1 MVRADVE
8 VEVGQGHIIE
18 RPRLLKLLDETEAR
32 IVLLV
37 APAGYG
43 KTTLARQWSRGA
55 NTIWIDAARAVPDP
69 ASLALDLAD
78 GLHVIYPDG
87 ANTTRQRLTAAGAPE
102 ADAPVLASLLK
113 RQFPVSADIRIIID
127 DFQSVSSDHRCRA
140 LLDELVR
147 NGPGRYLIC
156 SRSRPDGYLAR
167 EVVEGSCAVLDY
179 RDLAFTPTETRSLL
193 PNDERRVEELVALSK
208 GWPAVI
214 GVAARRSI
222 PLPPPSRVE
231 EHLYDYF
238 VGELLLTLTAS
249 AQRALERLAVT
260 DAPPRALIE
269 ASSTE
274 PDRLVSA
281 ALELAVLQVD
291 DTRKLMFHPLA
302 RRFLSQRLRDRP
314 PDEVRSAAADASR
327 CLTSEHDWDA
337 AFAVVSEFCLP
348 HEAEALLD
356 ACLDDL
362 LAHGRVRT
370 LRRWLDAEV
379 FGQRSPIVDIAR
391 AEIALRDGQY
401 ARAEALSARA
411 ADGLTAGPRL
421 FRATFLGGRA
431 AHLRENGRRA
441 AELFA
446 QAADIAATVEGRTQA
461 LCGLFNAALDSED
474 RSAAAD
480 AAAELQASV
489 PRCPDDAVRA
499 RIAQILYGNRLGS
512 RLIDDR
518 MVTETLSVLE
528 DVADPM
534 VRTNALNTLAHW
546 HVLTG
551 RYDRARALAE
561 LELEEALD
569 FGLSFVVP
577 HGLNI
582 LAAAEAGRARFRE
595 ALAHLEAARDAA
607 AEDVHV
613 EINAANLE
621 IRILVACRRAEA
633 AVAVPMPDIPT
644 ASPSIRAELVSAR
657 ALALACH
664 GDAEAASELAH
675 EALDLS
681 VTSEPQVTS
690 HAVLAI
696 CALSGGEDGA
706 AISVKRLE
714 EAVADTG
721 NVDSFITALRSFP
734 KLATATR
741 DVELRRVV
749 AEVLRRNSDRSDRQL
764 VRELSTRRDRDPLS
778 AREVEVLALVAE
790 GATNAEI
797 AQSLFISESTVKAHL
812 QNIFGKLG
820 VRTRTQAALRYR
832 ETG

>member
-1 MVRADVE
+1 VRTDVD

-18 RPRLLKLLDETEAR
+18 RPRLLKLLDDTDAR

-43 KTTLARQWSRGA
+43 KTTLARQWTRGA
-55 NTIWIDAARAVPDP
+55 NAVWLDAARAVPDP

-78 GLHVIYPDG
+78 GLQALFPDA

-102 ADAPVLASLLK
+102 ADALVLASLLT
-113 RQFPVSADIRIIID
+113 RQFAASGEVRIIID
-127 DFQSVSSDHRCRA
+127 DFQSVSGDDRCRA

-147 NGPGRYLIC
+147 SGLGHYLIC
-156 SRSRPDGYLAR
+156 SRTRPDGFLAR

-179 RDLAFTPTETRSLL
+179 RDLAFTPTETRLML
-193 PNDERRVEELVALSK
+193 PNDEGRVEELVALSK

-222 PLPPPSRVE
+222 PLPRPSRVE
-231 EHLYDYF
+231 EQLYDYF
-238 VGELLLTLTAS
+238 VGELLLTLPSS
-249 AQRALERLAVT
+249 AQRTLERLAVT
-260 DAPPRALIE
+260 DTPPRALID
-269 ASSTE
+269 AGSSN
-274 PDRLVSA
+274 PDALVTA
-281 ALELAVLQVD
+281 ALELAVLQLD
-291 DTRKLMFHPLA
+291 GPGRLAFHPLA
-302 RRFLSQRLRDRP
+302 RRFLLQRLNERS
-314 PDEVRSAAADASR
+314 PDEVRAAAGDASR
-327 CLTSEHDWDA
+327 YLTSERDWDA
-337 AFAVVSEFCLP
+337 AFAVVSEFHLP
-348 HEAEALLD
+348 DQGEALLE

-362 LAHGRVRT
+362 LAHGRART
-370 LRRWLDAEV
+370 LRRWLDTEV
-379 FGQRSPIVDIAR
+379 FSQPSPIVDIAR
-391 AEIALRDGQY
+391 AEIALRDGQF

-411 ADGLTAGPRL
+411 AGGLTDRPQL
-421 FRATFLGGRA
+421 FRAKFLGGRA
-431 AHLRENGRRA
+431 AHLRENAPRA

-446 QAADIAATVEGRTQA
+446 QAAEIARTAEARTQA
-461 LCGLFNAALDSED
+461 LGGLFNAALDSED

-480 AAAELQASV
+480 AAAGLHASV
-489 PRCPDDAVRA
+489 PQSPDDAVRG

-512 RLIDDR
+512 RLIDER

-582 LAAAEAGRARFRE
+582 LAAAETGRGRFGE

-644 ASPSIRAELVSAR
+644 ASPSIRAELLSAR
-657 ALALACH
+657 ALALACR
-664 GDAEAASELAH
+664 GEAEPAAELAH
-675 EALDLS
+675 EALRLS
-681 VTSEPQVTS
+681 VTSEPRVTA

-696 CALSGGEDGA
+696 CAQTTGDEA
-706 AISVKRLE
+706 ANQSSVSQLE
-714 EAVADTG
+714 VAVNETG
-721 NVDSFITALRSFP
+721 NVDCLITALRSFP
-734 KLATATR
+734 KLADAMT
-741 DVELRRVV
+741 DRVLSRAV
-749 AEVLRRNSDRSDRQL
+749 AEILRGNSDRSDRQL
-764 VRELSTRRDRDPLS
+764 VRSLSERRDRELLS

-797 AQSLFISESTVKAHL
+797 ASSLFISESTVKAHL
-812 QNIFGKLG
+812 QHVYEKLG